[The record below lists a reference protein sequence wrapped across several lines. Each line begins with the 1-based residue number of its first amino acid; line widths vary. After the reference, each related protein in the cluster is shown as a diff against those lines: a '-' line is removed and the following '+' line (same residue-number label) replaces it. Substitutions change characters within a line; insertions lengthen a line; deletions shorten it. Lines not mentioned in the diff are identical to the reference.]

1 MSQEDFLMEFQKWE
15 KISNFC
21 FQNWFLNTYLAI
33 SCDPLD
39 QSNSL
44 ARENLKPHVS
54 RKLKSKLLKN

>member
-1 MSQEDFLMEFQKWE
+1 MEFQMWE